1 MPIGQMSVQMPPR
14 AAIITK
20 TFDLS
25 FDLESLVSSSKNI
38 YEYARY
44 FFQSV
49 KPFGRLNPS
58 VLQI

>member
-1 MPIGQMSVQMPPR
+1 MSVQMPPR